1 MHMSLFIEAVLGS
14 WMVKSS
20 SALPGREAEILVEL
34 LVEILVEYWW
44 NIVGILAELMVKVW
58 M

>member
-1 MHMSLFIEAVLGS
+1 MHMSLLIEAVLGS

-34 LVEILVEYWW
+34 LVEYWW
-44 NIVGILAELMVKVW
+44 NIGGILLEYW
-58 M
+58 QS